1 MATSYNLRP
10 LIDGL
15 VYYLDAANPRCYSGT
30 GLTAVSL
37 VNSISSSLVSGVGF
51 SSSNG
56 GFFTFDGVDDYINIP
71 NNNLLTSTS
80 ALTINMW
87 FNSDF
92 TSARYTDLIGKGT
105 SDTDEE
111 YTLILASNSIYF
123 DVGQNAGPYI
133 QPSYTTPANTWLNL
147 CATHL
152 RSGGSSSL
160 KLYLNGNQI
169 TASVISPT
177 TAPNDN
183 NSNTT
188 IGRRFNA
195 GSSSGAS
202 SFQGK
207 ISQVQI
213 FNRELSISEVRQ
225 NYASVKGRYGL

>member
-1 MATSYNLRP
+1 
-10 LIDGL
+10 
-15 VYYLDAANPRCYSGT
+15 
-30 GLTAVSL
+30 
-37 VNSISSSLVSGVGF
+37 
-51 SSSNG
+51 
-56 GFFTFDGVDDYINIP
+56 
-71 NNNLLTSTS
+71 
-80 ALTINMW
+80 MW

-111 YTLILASNSIYF
+111 YTLILISNSIYF
-123 DVGQNAGPYI
+123 DVGNGAGPYI
-133 QPSYTTPANTWLNL
+133 QPGYLTPANTWLNL
-147 CATHL
+147 CATHF

-169 TASVISPT
+169 TASVNSPT
-177 TAPNDN
+177 NAPNDN

-195 GSSSGAS
+195 GSSSNS

>member
-1 MATSYNLRP
+1 MAISYNLRP
-10 LIDGL
+10 LTDGL

-37 VNSISSSLVSGVGF
+37 VNSINSSLVSGVGF

-71 NNNLLTSTS
+71 NNDLLTSTS
-80 ALTINMW
+80 ALSINMW

-111 YTLILASNSIYF
+111 YTILLLSNSIYF
-123 DVGQNAGPYI
+123 DVGNGAGPFI
-133 QPSYTTPANTWLNL
+133 QPSYLTPANTWINL
-147 CATHL
+147 CATHI

-169 TASVISPT
+169 TASVNAPT
-177 TAPNDN
+177 ITPNDN

-195 GSSSGAS
+195 GSSLNS

-213 FNRELSISEVRQ
+213 YNRELSISEVRQ
-225 NYASVKGRYGL
+225 NYNSLKGRYGL